1 MNTSSRVWRRF
12 FCLLGVSK
20 AYTNLISLIFQRFQI
35 PRPPPPTYHFRPIIH
50 INIFISTFLS
60 SPRNINKQCMTS
72 PILSS
77 PLNIKKQCM
86 TSPISEIFFF
96 NLASKSILQKANRI
110 GGCRILSSLFVYK
123 TFSVTDWFVFLP
135 SSESVVFQL
144 VLSLHFPSSGFT
156 NKRQRNM
163 QQNECSTHSAFL
175 AKSR

>member
-1 MNTSSRVWRRF
+1 MTNTWKSTNTSSRVRRRF
-12 FCLLGVSK
+12 FCLLGVFK
-20 AYTNLISLIFQRFQI
+20 AYTNLRSLIFQGFQI
-35 PRPPPPTYHFRPIIH
+35 PQPPPPTYLFRPIIH

-60 SPRNINKQCMTS
+60 SLSTS
-72 PILSS
+72 TNNAWLHQYLRYFFLTWPQ
-77 PLNIKKQCM
+77 NQFCKK
-86 TSPISEIFFF
+86 
-96 NLASKSILQKANRI
+96 LANRI

-156 NKRQRNM
+156 NKRQENM
-163 QQNECSTHSAFL
+163 QQNKSSTHSAFL

>member
-20 AYTNLISLIFQRFQI
+20 AYTNLISLIFQGFQI
-35 PRPPPPTYHFRPIIH
+35 PRPPPTTYLFRPIIH

-60 SPRNINKQCMTS
+60 SPLKIN
-72 PILSS
+72 
-77 PLNIKKQCM
+77 KQCM

>member
-1 MNTSSRVWRRF
+1 MTNTWKSTNTSSRVRRRF

-20 AYTNLISLIFQRFQI
+20 AYTNLISLIIQGFQI
-35 PRPPPPTYHFRPIIH
+35 PRPPPPTYLFRPIIH
-50 INIFISTFLS
+50 INIFYYFNISLLS
-60 SPRNINKQCMTS
+60 LNIN
-72 PILSS
+72 
-77 PLNIKKQCM
+77 KQCM

-156 NKRQRNM
+156 NKRQENM

>member
-1 MNTSSRVWRRF
+1 MTNRCKSTNTSSRVWRRF

-20 AYTNLISLIFQRFQI
+20 AYTNLISLIFQGFQI
-35 PRPPPPTYHFRPIIH
+35 PRPPPPTYLFRPIIH

-60 SPRNINKQCMTS
+60 SLSTSTNNAWLHQYPRY
-72 PILSS
+72 
-77 PLNIKKQCM
+77 
-86 TSPISEIFFF
+86 FFF

-110 GGCRILSSLFVYK
+110 GGCRILSSVFVYK

-156 NKRQRNM
+156 NKRQENM

>member
-1 MNTSSRVWRRF
+1 MTNRCKSTNTSSRVWRRF

-20 AYTNLISLIFQRFQI
+20 AYINLNKSDFSGV
-35 PRPPPPTYHFRPIIH
+35 PDSPTPTPTYLFRPIIH

-60 SPRNINKQCMTS
+60 SLSTSTNNAWLHQYPRY
-72 PILSS
+72 
-77 PLNIKKQCM
+77 
-86 TSPISEIFFF
+86 FFF

-110 GGCRILSSLFVYK
+110 GGWRILSSLFVYK

>member
-1 MNTSSRVWRRF
+1 MTNRCKSTNTSSRVRRRF

-20 AYTNLISLIFQRFQI
+20 AYTNLISLIFQGFQI
-35 PRPPPPTYHFRPIIH
+35 PRPPPPTYLFRPIIH
-50 INIFISTFLS
+50 INIFYYFNISLLS
-60 SPRNINKQCMTS
+60 LNIN
-72 PILSS
+72 
-77 PLNIKKQCM
+77 KQCM

-110 GGCRILSSLFVYK
+110 RGCRILSSLFVYK

-156 NKRQRNM
+156 NKRQENM